1 MPRLSPIHIKGKR
14 QNDGSRQLNM
24 MDDSHLSLTKC
35 YIIDYLFKSLF
46 ASSDRRQSR
55 LTQVPARRKLRLSP
69 SGTPA
74 CLALRLRLLL
84 LNHVAGIICLHG
96 CGEAEFSWK
105 GICLQMSSSYFS
117 WRSSCI
123 SAVQIF
129 LERVGSEMPRAQLL
143 CVVGVNCAR
152 RILASHFFNKS
163 GRLIGKEWKEC
174 TLPLTS
180 TPGLPLLWLH
190 PNAAH
195 CTMFCA

>member
-1 MPRLSPIHIKGKR
+1 MLH
-14 QNDGSRQLNM
+14 M
-24 MDDSHLSLTKC
+24 
-35 YIIDYLFKSLF
+35 IDYLFKSLF
-46 ASSDRRQSR
+46 ASGDRRQSR
-55 LTQVPARRKLRLSP
+55 LTQVPARRKLRPSP

-74 CLALRLRLLL
+74 CRGFALATV
-84 LNHVAGIICLHG
+84 VAEPRRRHHLSPRSRW
-96 CGEAEFSWK
+96 SWIQLESPK

-129 LERVGSEMPRAQLL
+129 LERVCSEMPRAQP
-143 CVVGVNCAR
+143 VGVNCAR

-174 TLPLTS
+174 TLSLTS

-195 CTMFCA
+195 CTMFCAWKRDRRNERKQCYDCSALEESRLMQRHFPFTA